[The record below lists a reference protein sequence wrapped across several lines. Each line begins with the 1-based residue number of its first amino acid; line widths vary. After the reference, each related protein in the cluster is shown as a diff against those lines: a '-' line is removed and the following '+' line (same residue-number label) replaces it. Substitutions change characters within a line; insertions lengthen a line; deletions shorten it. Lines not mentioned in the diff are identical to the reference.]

1 MFYGGINQIPD
12 PLRIIKGYGNYDIS
26 FCLMCY
32 SNLSSYNDPKTIDE
46 KIGIKM
52 QE

>member
-1 MFYGGINQIPD
+1 MQYGGTTKIPD

-26 FCLMCY
+26 YSFMCY
-32 SNLSSYNDPKTIDE
+32 SNLSSFNQPKTIE
-46 KIGIKM
+46 EIVGVKL